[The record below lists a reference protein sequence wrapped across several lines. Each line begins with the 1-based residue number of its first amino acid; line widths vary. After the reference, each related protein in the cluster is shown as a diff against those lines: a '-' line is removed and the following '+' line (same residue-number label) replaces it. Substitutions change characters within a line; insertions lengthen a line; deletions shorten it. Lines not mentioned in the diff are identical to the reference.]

1 MALKAKI
8 DPSEAPFVPDL
19 QACSP
24 VVGHKIGANLAGAVG
39 SQPVR
44 HRSDRLLSLGCLDVH
59 AKEH

>member
-24 VVGHKIGANLAGAVG
+24 VVGHKIGANVAGAVG

-44 HRSDRLLSLGCLDVH
+44 HRSDRLLSLGCLDIH

>member
-24 VVGHKIGANLAGAVG
+24 AVSQKIGANLAGAVG
-39 SQPVR
+39 SQPMR